1 MRPLHAE
8 ERRLHREVCLRL
20 ERQER
25 LPAWTDSA
33 EDYGERLVNYLKSC
47 SAISGRVYSTEP
59 TLADKEFLVTLWFE
73 VQRTEGVEWEA
84 EARGRSLEEMWE
96 QWNAAEARRVEQRDH
111 APLTVDQETQTD
123 EKELRGEES
132 DAEGDREAKRLRC
145 VCSTELCG
153 ETGTEEA
160 SRGSIE

>member
-1 MRPLHAE
+1 MRSLHTE
-8 ERRLHREVCLRL
+8 ERQLDREACLRL

-33 EDYGERLVNYLKSC
+33 KDYGERLVNYLKLW
-47 SAISGRVYSTEP
+47 SAISGRAYSAEP
-59 TLADKEFLVTLWFE
+59 TLVDKEFLVTLWFE
-73 VQRTEGVEWEA
+73 VQRTEGLKWEA
-84 EARGRSLEEMWE
+84 EARGRSLEEVWE
-96 QWNAAEARRVEQRDH
+96 QWNAAEARRVEQRGH
-111 APLTVDQETQTD
+111 APLTADQEAQTD

-132 DAEGDREAKRLRC
+132 DAEGEREAKRLRC